1 MSDVAAGHD
10 RDPLNEYERT
20 IEPLLF
26 PPVDGDA
33 SPRLTLIAGGP
44 GSGRGRAIARALD
57 ASPTATVLSSTEL
70 RALHAAVAETG
81 ASSTASV
88 NADVAEWLRAAISR
102 AREVRRSLIIE
113 GDFRTPVAALGVAK
127 QFLDAGYQ
135 VQTVVVV
142 PRRAESLLAVAS
154 AHYRQIQ
161 RTGDAVEVSVADHD
175 VRWTDVRDVLA
186 AVSTEPGLEVTV
198 LDGSG
203 NELPVDSSDAFNRAR
218 AGGPTK
224 RAAVEWL
231 GELRRITDFARS
243 LPPRTTHLDLLIE
256 LHQAALRQVVPA
268 MDLPPNSTTG
278 PQLESRLAA
287 EAQSLRR
294 QRAALPT
301 SEPATVSEPA
311 PEFPAIGG

>member
-1 MSDVAAGHD
+1 MSDVAAGAN

-20 IEPLLF
+20 IEPILF
-26 PPVDGDA
+26 PPVDGDS

-44 GSGRGRAIARALD
+44 GSGRGRVIARALD

-70 RALHAAVAETG
+70 RALHAAVAETS
-81 ASSTASV
+81 AASTASV
-88 NADVAEWLRAAISR
+88 NADVAEWLRAAISH

-127 QFLDAGYQ
+127 QFSDAGYE
-135 VQTVVVV
+135 VRTVVVV

-154 AHYRQIQ
+154 AHFRQIQ

-175 VRWTDVRDVLA
+175 ARWADVRDVLA
-186 AVSTEPGLEVTV
+186 AVSAEPGAEVTM

-203 NELPVDSSDAFNRAR
+203 NELPVDSSDSFNRAR

-224 RAAVEWL
+224 RAAVAWL

-243 LPPRTTHLDLLIE
+243 LSPRATDLDLLIE
-256 LHQAALRQVVPA
+256 LHQVALREVVPA
-268 MDLPPNSTTG
+268 MNLPASSTTG

-294 QRAALPT
+294 QLSALPT
-301 SEPATVSEPA
+301 SDPSAAAVVEMPV
-311 PEFPAIGG
+311 IDR

>member
-1 MSDVAAGHD
+1 MSDVAAGGSSG
-10 RDPLNEYERT
+10 PLDEYERT
-20 IEPLLF
+20 IEPILF

-81 ASSTASV
+81 AALTASV
-88 NADVAEWLRAAISR
+88 NADVAEWLRAAISHAR
-102 AREVRRSLIIE
+102 AVRRSLIIE

-127 QFLDAGYQ
+127 QFLDADYQ
-135 VQTVVVV
+135 VQTVVIL

-154 AHYRQIQ
+154 AHFRQIQ
-161 RTGDAVEVSVADHD
+161 RTGDAVEASVADHD
-175 VRWTDVRDVLA
+175 ARWTDVRDVLT
-186 AVSTEPGLEVTV
+186 AVSAEPGVEVTT

-203 NELPVDSSDAFNRAR
+203 NVLPVDSSDSFNRGR

-243 LPPRTTHLDLLIE
+243 LPPRATDLDLLIE
-256 LHQAALRQVVPA
+256 LHQVALREVVPA
-268 MDLPPNSTTG
+268 MNLPASSTTG

-294 QRAALPT
+294 QLSALPT
-301 SEPATVSEPA
+301 SDPSPTAAAEMPVVDR
-311 PEFPAIGG
+311 

>member
-1 MSDVAAGHD
+1 MAPSTNTNALSSRYFSRPWMGMPH
-10 RDPLNEYERT
+10 
-20 IEPLLF
+20 
-26 PPVDGDA
+26 
-33 SPRLTLIAGGP
+33 LTSLSSLGGP

-57 ASPTATVLSSTEL
+57 TSPTATVLSSTEL

-81 ASSTASV
+81 AASTASV
-88 NADVAEWLRAAISR
+88 NADVAEWLRAAISH

-154 AHYRQIQ
+154 AHFRQIQ

-175 VRWTDVRDVLA
+175 ARWADVRDVLA
-186 AVSTEPGLEVTV
+186 AVSAEPGAEVTM

-203 NELPVDSSDAFNRAR
+203 NELPVDSSDSFNRAH

-243 LPPRTTHLDLLIE
+243 LPPRATDLDVLIE
-256 LHQAALRQVVPA
+256 LHQVALREVVPA
-268 MDLPPNSTTG
+268 MNLPARSTTG

-294 QRAALPT
+294 QLSALPT
-301 SEPATVSEPA
+301 SDPYKTTAVEMPV
-311 PEFPAIGG
+311 IDR

>member
-1 MSDVAAGHD
+1 MSDATGGESG
-10 RDPLNEYERT
+10 DPLTEYERI
-20 IEPLLF
+20 IEPILF

-33 SPRLTLIAGGP
+33 SPHLTLIAGGP

-70 RALHAAVAETG
+70 RALHAAVAHTG
-81 ASSTASV
+81 AASTASV
-88 NADVAEWLRAAISR
+88 NADVAEWLRAAMSH

-127 QFLDAGYQ
+127 QFLNAGYQ

-154 AHYRQIQ
+154 AHFRQIQ
-161 RTGDAVEVSVADHD
+161 RTGDSVEVSVADHD
-175 VRWTDVRDVLA
+175 ARWTDVGDVLA
-186 AVSTEPGLEVTV
+186 AVSAEPGVEMTM

-203 NELPVDSSDAFNRAR
+203 HELPVDSRDLFNRGR

-243 LPPRTTHLDLLIE
+243 LPPRATDLDWLIE
-256 LHQAALRQVVPA
+256 LHQVALREVVPA
-268 MDLPPNSTTG
+268 MNLPASSTTG

-294 QRAALPT
+294 QLSALPT
-301 SEPATVSEPA
+301 SDPSTTAAAETPV
-311 PEFPAIGG
+311 IDR

>member
-1 MSDVAAGHD
+1 MSDLAAGGN

-20 IEPLLF
+20 IEPILF

-33 SPRLTLIAGGP
+33 SPHLTLIAGGP

-70 RALHAAVAETG
+70 RALHAAIAETG
-81 ASSTASV
+81 AASTASV
-88 NADVAEWLRAAISR
+88 NADVAQWLRAAMSH
-102 AREVRRSLIIE
+102 AREVRRSLVIE
-113 GDFRTPVAALGVAK
+113 GDFRTPAVALGVAK
-127 QFLDAGYQ
+127 QFLDAGYH

-154 AHYRQIQ
+154 AHFRQLQ
-161 RTGDAVEVSVADHD
+161 RTSETVEVSVADHD
-175 VRWTDVRDVLA
+175 ARWTDVRDVLA
-186 AVSTEPGLEVTV
+186 AVATEPGVEVTV

-203 NELPVDSSDAFNRAR
+203 NELPVDSTGAFDRAR
-218 AGGPTK
+218 VGGPTK

-243 LPPRTTHLDLLIE
+243 LPPRATDLDLLIE
-256 LHQAALRQVVPA
+256 LHQVALREVVPA
-268 MDLPPNSTTG
+268 MNLPASSTTG
-278 PQLESRLAA
+278 PQLESRLAV

-294 QRAALPT
+294 QLSALPT
-301 SEPATVSEPA
+301 SDPSTTVAVEM
-311 PEFPAIGG
+311 PEIDR

>member
-1 MSDVAAGHD
+1 MSDVAAGGSSG
-10 RDPLNEYERT
+10 PLDEYERT
-20 IEPLLF
+20 IEPILF

-81 ASSTASV
+81 AALTASV
-88 NADVAEWLRAAISR
+88 NADVAEWLRAAISH

-113 GDFRTPVAALGVAK
+113 GDFRTPAAALGVAK
-127 QFLDAGYQ
+127 QFLDTGYQ
-135 VQTVVVV
+135 IRTVVVV

-154 AHYRQIQ
+154 AHFRQIQ
-161 RTGDAVEVSVADHD
+161 RTGEAVAVSVADHD
-175 VRWTDVRDVLA
+175 ARWTDVRDVLA
-186 AVSTEPGLEVTV
+186 AVSTQPGLTVTV
-198 LDGSG
+198 FDGSG
-203 NELPVDSSDAFNRAR
+203 NELPVNSSDSFNRAR

-224 RAAVEWL
+224 RAGVEWL
-231 GELRRITDFARS
+231 GEVRRITDFARS
-243 LPPRTTHLDLLIE
+243 LPPRGTDLDLLIE
-256 LHQAALRQVVPA
+256 LHQVALREVVPA
-268 MDLPPNSTTG
+268 MNLPASSTTG

-301 SEPATVSEPA
+301 SDPSTTAAVEMPVLDR
-311 PEFPAIGG
+311 

>member
-1 MSDVAAGHD
+1 MSDVAAGRN

-33 SPRLTLIAGGP
+33 SPHLTLIAGGP
-44 GSGRGRAIARALD
+44 GSGRGRAIARALEV
-57 ASPTATVLSSTEL
+57 SPTATVLSSTEL
-70 RALHAAVAETG
+70 RALHAAVVATG
-81 ASSTASV
+81 ATSTASV
-88 NADVAEWLRAAISR
+88 NADVAEWLRAAISH
-102 AREVRRSLIIE
+102 AREVRRSLIVE

-135 VQTVVVV
+135 VQAVVVL

-154 AHYRQIQ
+154 AHFRQIQ
-161 RTGDAVEVSVADHD
+161 RTGDAVEASVADHD
-175 VRWTDVRDVLA
+175 ARWTNVRDVLA
-186 AVSTEPGLEVTV
+186 AVSAEPSVEVTM

-203 NELPVDSSDAFNRAR
+203 NVLPVDSIDSFNRGR

-243 LPPRTTHLDLLIE
+243 LPPRATDLDFLIE

-268 MDLPPNSTTG
+268 MNLPASSTTG

-287 EAQSLRR
+287 AAQSLRR

-301 SEPATVSEPA
+301 SEPVTVPEPGL
-311 PEFPAIGG
+311 ELPAIGR